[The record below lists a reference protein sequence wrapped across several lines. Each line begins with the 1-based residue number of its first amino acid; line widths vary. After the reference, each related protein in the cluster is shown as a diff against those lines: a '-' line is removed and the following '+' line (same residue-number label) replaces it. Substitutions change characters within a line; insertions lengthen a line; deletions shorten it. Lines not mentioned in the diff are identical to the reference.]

1 MHNFEPI
8 GAKVKFAPLIY
19 YKNYNNKPLKNMFT
33 VYDDEAYGQ
42 NVKVQ
47 FLLHA
52 FTLLMDLN
60 GVTKQ

>member
-8 GAKVKFAPLIY
+8 GAEVEFDPLIY

-33 VYDDEAYGQ
+33 VYDVEAFRQ

-47 FLLHA
+47 LLLHA